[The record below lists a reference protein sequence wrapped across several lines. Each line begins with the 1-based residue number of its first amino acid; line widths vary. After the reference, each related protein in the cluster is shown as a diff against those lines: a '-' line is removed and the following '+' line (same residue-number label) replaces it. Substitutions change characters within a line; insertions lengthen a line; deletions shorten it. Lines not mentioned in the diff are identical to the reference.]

1 MEFKV
6 KEVSG
11 IVEKSAAQIEEELL
25 NKHEEQFNELTPAE
39 EPPVETPVMETP
51 PAELPPINE
60 PQELKEEDVLS
71 YLGKRYNKE
80 INSFDELM
88 AAREEAEELPED
100 VEAFLKYKR
109 ETGRGIGDY
118 LKLQED
124 FDSMN
129 PDTLLKQYFK
139 DTEVGLDEEDIETLM
154 DEFKYDED
162 LDDDSHIKKAKIAK
176 KKAIA
181 KAKEYFNSQKEK
193 YKQPLESRGLAIP
206 NEEKEEFEAYKQY
219 IQQAKTLEEDQNR
232 KRDWFLKKTED
243 VFSQEFKGFEF
254 NVDDKKVVFSPG
266 DATELRKLQSNPA
279 NFINRYLDES
289 GMIADAAGYHR
300 ALAIAMNPDKFAK
313 FFYEQGQADA
323 TDDVTK
329 KIKNIN
335 MSERKAPEATV
346 KGGMQVRQVNPDA
359 GRGLKIKSIKRI

>member
-39 EPPVETPVMETP
+39 EQPVEIP

-118 LKLQED
+118 LKIQED

-181 KAKEYFNSQKEK
+181 KAKDYFNSQKEK
-193 YKQPLESRGLAIP
+193 YKQPLESRGSAIP
-206 NEEKEEFEAYKQY
+206 DEEKEEFEAYKQD
-219 IQQAKTLEEDQNR
+219 IQESKSLQEEQELKAN
-232 KRDWFLKKTED
+232 WFQKKTDE

-254 NVDDKKVVFSPG
+254 NVDDKKIVFSPG
-266 DATELRKLQSNPA
+266 DATELKKAQAHPF
-279 NFINRYLDES
+279 NFINKYLDEN

-300 ALAIAMNPDKFAK
+300 SLAIAMNPERFAK

-335 MSERKAPEATV
+335 MSERRAPEATV
-346 KGGMQVRQVNPDA
+346 KGGMQVREANPDT
-359 GRGLKIKSIKRI
+359 GRGLKIKSVKRI